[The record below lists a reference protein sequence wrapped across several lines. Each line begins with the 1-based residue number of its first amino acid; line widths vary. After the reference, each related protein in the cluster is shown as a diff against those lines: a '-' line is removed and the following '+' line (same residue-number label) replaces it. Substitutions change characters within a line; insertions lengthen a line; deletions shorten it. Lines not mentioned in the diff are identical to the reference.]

1 MKKQPPISDM
11 ILHDEIFFTRLYK
24 RDMELKMISENVE
37 QGKIARR
44 KILHLNRDQSINES
58 YEADEVEG

>member
-1 MKKQPPISDM
+1 M

-44 KILHLNRDQSINES
+44 KILQLNRDQSINES